1 VNQLTGRVQK
11 AVISSAQSSWGPVAS
26 SIPQRSAL
34 APVLFNIFIYD
45 LDEGTECT
53 LSKFADDMKPGGVA
67 DTLEGCATIL

>member
-34 APVLFNIFIYD
+34 ASVLFNIFIYD

-53 LSKFADDMKPGGVA
+53 SAGSLM
-67 DTLEGCATIL
+67 I